1 MLAAITAVTV
11 KLGKK
16 KTAYSLKVLGGVTEN
31 VLPEGKD
38 SASDPSKKGNITF
51 QVQGG
56 SSWGCACTMKARYK
70 VGAGG
75 GTEVTWSVKPDDPLD
90 DDRVRLIAKDVRME
104 QVYIVTF
111 VEAGRPDEHKAK

>member
-1 MLAAITAVTV
+1 MLATITAASV

-16 KTAYSLKVLGGVTEN
+16 GIAHTLKLVGGVSEN

-51 QVQGG
+51 SVQGG
-56 SSWGCACTMKARYK
+56 PSLAWGFDCTMKARYK

-75 GTEVTWSVKPDDPLD
+75 GTEITWTIKPDEGLD
-90 DDRVRLIAKDVRME
+90 DDRVRLIAKDIRME
-104 QVYIVTF
+104 QVYTVHF
-111 VEAGRPDEHKAK
+111 KERDDA